1 MSDDEV
7 KVWNPKWRRRRK
19 SEGDA
24 INQALAPID
33 GVADLE
39 RAKRE
44 RNVFCRECR
53 RFVPWG
59 QAVATYEM
67 RGSDLWRMWW
77 HKDCDT
83 MLTENNIS
91 DYQIQKEVDDVGL

>member
-83 MLTENNIS
+83 MLTENTIS